1 MSGTFLAA
9 FFVTLARA
17 LLVHACAEALW
28 RAFKYLAPDM
38 PSILCIAIT
47 LVLGVA
53 LVEIAATLWL
63 RRKGSHDPP

>member
-17 LLVHACAEALW
+17 LLARACAEALW

-38 PSILCIAIT
+38 PPILLIAIA
-47 LVLGVA
+47 LVLGVV
-53 LVEIAATLWL
+53 LVEIAAILWH
-63 RRKGSHDPP
+63 RRNGSHDPP

>member
-38 PSILCIAIT
+38 PPILLIAIA

-53 LVEIAATLWL
+53 LVETAATLWH
-63 RRKGSHDPP
+63 RRNASHDPP